1 MRSGQSCATR
11 QKQQIGLH
19 PTSHLVLH
27 EQDGYQQLWGLKG
40 QLLGDAEVVLPLPR
54 ARINHQCMCEISV
67 GRRTMQQPPAF
78 WQNHLSACLS
88 Y

>member
-40 QLLGDAEVVLPLPR
+40 QLLGDAEDVLTLNDLKQAKTEELAAIVLELPMR
-54 ARINHQCMCEISV
+54 EIGGHV
-67 GRRTMQQPPAF
+67 PFA
-78 WQNHLSACLS
+78 